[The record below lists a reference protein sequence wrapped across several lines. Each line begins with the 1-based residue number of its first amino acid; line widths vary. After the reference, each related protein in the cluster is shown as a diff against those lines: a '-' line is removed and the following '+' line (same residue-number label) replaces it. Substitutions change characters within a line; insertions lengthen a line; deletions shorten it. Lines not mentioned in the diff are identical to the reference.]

1 MVNLIKPGYVLRFGV
16 DPSTI
21 LSPKNTLINVDGNTN
36 DLPYQTSHLWR
47 AANSLGN
54 VSVFSHASGALAEA
68 CSLAAGMRAGISMTR
83 AASYSKL
90 GTAYRASQG
99 TQDVA
104 IGNANADFVG
114 YSDGYTNY
122 TPSAGLCFSKDFSG
136 CLMVAYRENGVRYVA
151 HAAANQ
157 NDDLDCKQAFLTE
170 LQNKNATMIGWFRPF
185 IREVD
190 NAAKTTAMLKAQKY
204 LNNNFYNF
212 TTFGVIT
219 AQNLAYAI
227 TAFKPVSLNLGTN
240 DWVVTNVASKVM
252 DVSFICP

>member
-1 MVNLIKPGYVLRFGV
+1 MINLIKPGYVLRFGV

-21 LSPKNTLINVDGNTN
+21 ISPSYAFKNADGNTVKRAS
-36 DLPYQTSHLWR
+36 QTSHLWT

-68 CSLAAGMRAGISMTR
+68 CSLAAGMRSGISITR

-104 IGNANADFVG
+104 IGNDTADFVG
-114 YSDGYTNY
+114 YSDCYTNY

-151 HAAANQ
+151 HAAANS
-157 NDDLDCKQAFLTE
+157 DPDEDCKQAFLTE
-170 LQNKNATMIGWFRPF
+170 LQNKGATMLGWFRPF
-185 IREVD
+185 VAAVD
-190 NAAKTTAMLKAQKY
+190 NATKTTAMLKAQKY
-204 LNNNFYNF
+204 INNNFYNF

-219 AQNLAYAI
+219 AANQGYAI

-240 DWVVTNVASKVM
+240 DWVVTNVTPKAM
-252 DVSFICP
+252 TVSFNFP